1 MVTTRSRYSLRAM
14 IDIARNQDEGPVR
27 AADIAERQGISAGYL
42 ERLLKQLVSEGLV
55 ESRKGPG
62 GGYKLARPAE
72 SITLEE
78 ILRGSGEDLA
88 PTPCDRRDCGQECE
102 LYETCSAREAWTGMR
117 EAAEG
122 YLGRRRLSELLEIP
136 RAGGKTT
143 NGLRPL
149 RSSAGSH

>member
-1 MVTTRSRYSLRAM
+1 M
-14 IDIARNQDEGPVR
+14 IDIARNQNEGPVR

-62 GGYKLARPAE
+62 GGYLLRRPAE
-72 SITLEE
+72 SITLDE
-78 ILRGSGEDLA
+78 ILHSSGEDL
-88 PTPCDRRDCGQECE
+88 TSVPCERQDCEQECE
-102 LYETCSAREAWTGMR
+102 LYDTCSAREVWAGIR
-117 EAAEG
+117 EAAEE
-122 YLGRRRLSELLEIP
+122 YLGRRHLSELLKIP

>member
-1 MVTTRSRYSLRAM
+1 M
-14 IDIARNQDEGPVR
+14 IDIARHQDDGPVR
-27 AADIAERQGISAGYL
+27 AVDIAERENISAGYL

-62 GGYKLARPAE
+62 GGYILARPADT
-72 SITLEE
+72 ITLDE
-78 ILRGSGEDLA
+78 ILHGSGEDL
-88 PTPCDRRDCGQECE
+88 TPVPCERQDCEQECE
-102 LYETCSAREAWTGMR
+102 LYDTCSAREVWAGMR
-117 EAAEG
+117 DAAEG
-122 YLGRRRLSELLEIP
+122 YLVQRRLSELLEIP